1 MSPTKC
7 TRAIC
12 SEATIDLLRLGEQ
25 GSLQCLQANPIS
37 YGYGLVEYSY
47 NCPSQQEESLKLI
60 IQIPCFNEA
69 GTLAI
74 ALAALPPKVAGF
86 ASVEWLV
93 IDDGSH
99 DETAAIAKANG
110 VHHVVRQDRK
120 STRLN
125 SSH

>member
-1 MSPTKC
+1 MSPTNC

-60 IQIPCFNEA
+60 IQIHCFNEA

-74 ALAALPPKVAGF
+74 ALAEIPPQVADF
-86 ASVEWLV
+86 ASGEWEVL
-93 IDDGSH
+93 DDGST
-99 DETAAIAKANG
+99 DETAGIA
-110 VHHVVRQDRK
+110 
-120 STRLN
+120 
-125 SSH
+125 

>member
-74 ALAALPPKVAGF
+74 ALAALPPKRSEEHTSELQSLMRISYAV
-86 ASVEWLV
+86 
-93 IDDGSH
+93 
-99 DETAAIAKANG
+99 
-110 VHHVVRQDRK
+110 
-120 STRLN
+120 
-125 SSH
+125 